1 MPSANFPPPCR
12 RDTGMSCCD
21 GIRLDD
27 RTLALLEHVLV
38 LCVASRQRLFR
49 SIEEFRGPRPSPTKS
64 LRRGGWGAGGAGATA
79 AVRDIEEGEP
89 KAWRPVFARLAELGL
104 FGVAVPEE
112 CGGAG
117 GSIEDLSAMVEEA
130 ARALV
135 PGPVATTALATL
147 VVSDPQLSEALAAG
161 ERTAGVALR
170 SDVEFDAT
178 TSRASGTVPFVLGG
192 VADGLLLVP
201 AGDSWLLVDATAE
214 GVAVEPLQASDFSRP
229 LARAVLTSAPASVL
243 DAPADWV
250 TDLTA
255 TVLSAEAAGITRWT
269 LDTAVA
275 YAKVREQFGKPIG
288 SFQAIKHLCAEML
301 CRTEQVAVAAA
312 DAARAANDGDHRQLS
327 IAAAIAAGV
336 GIDAAKANAKDCIQV
351 LGGIGITW
359 EHDAHL
365 YLRRAYG
372 IGQFL
377 GGPARWLR
385 RTAELTSA
393 GVRRDLSIDLS
404 DVADLRP
411 EIADAV
417 AGVASLPDDKRQA
430 KLAEAGLLA
439 PHWPAPYGR
448 GAGPAE
454 QLLIDQEMSST
465 GVIRPDLVIGWWAA
479 PTILEHGTPEQVE
492 RFVPGT
498 LSGDIFWCQ
507 LFSEPEA
514 GSDLASLRTKAVR
527 VDGGWELTGQ
537 KVWTSSAHKAQWGV
551 CLART
556 DPEAPK
562 HKGITYFLVDMGS
575 PGIVIRPLREI
586 TGDALFNEVFLDSVF
601 VPDEMVVGTVNDGW
615 RLARTTLANE
625 RVAMAAGTA
634 LGNPMEE
641 LLAEAAEINLDVAQ
655 QDRLARLIIT
665 AQVGSLLDQRIAQLA
680 VGGQDPGAQSSV
692 RKLIGVGY
700 RQALAEFRMDLSEG
714 SGIAFDKRV
723 KDFLNTRC
731 LTIAG
736 GTEQILLTLAGE
748 RLLGLPR

>member
-1 MPSANFPPPCR
+1 VATTITDEQFAAR
-12 RDTGMSCCD
+12 ELVRDW
-21 GIRLDD
+21 
-27 RTLALLEHVLV
+27 A
-38 LCVASRQRLFR
+38 
-49 SIEEFRGPRPSPTKS
+49 
-64 LRRGGWGAGGAGATA
+64 AGSGATA
-79 AVRDIEEGEP
+79 AVRDIEQGEP
-89 KAWRPVFARLAELGL
+89 KAWQPVFARLAELGL

-147 VVSDPQLSEALAAG
+147 VVSDPQLREALAAG

-201 AGDSWLLVDATAE
+201 AGDRWLLVDATAE

-243 DAPADWV
+243 DAPTDWV

-255 TVLSAEAAGITRWT
+255 TVLCAEAAGITRWT

-327 IAAAIAAGV
+327 IAAAIAAGI

-430 KLAEAGLLA
+430 KLAGAGLLA

-454 QLLIDQEMSST
+454 QLLIDQEMSSA

-562 HKGITYFLVDMGS
+562 HKGITYFLIDMSS
-575 PGIVIRPLREI
+575 PGILIRPLREI
-586 TGDALFNEVFLDSVF
+586 TGDALFNEVFLDGVF

-625 RVAMAAGTA
+625 RIAMAAGTA

-641 LLAEAAEINLDVAQ
+641 LLAEATKANLDVAQ
-655 QDRLARLIIT
+655 QDQLARLIIT

-692 RKLIGVGY
+692 RKLIGVRY
-700 RQALAEFRMDLSEG
+700 RQALAEFRMDLADG
-714 SGIAFDKRV
+714 LGIVAAKTV

>member
-1 MPSANFPPPCR
+1 MAGTSRTISSEQFAAR
-12 RDTGMSCCD
+12 ELVRDW
-21 GIRLDD
+21 
-27 RTLALLEHVLV
+27 A
-38 LCVASRQRLFR
+38 
-49 SIEEFRGPRPSPTKS
+49 
-64 LRRGGWGAGGAGATA
+64 AGSGATEA
-79 AVRDIEEGEP
+79 ARDIEQGEP
-89 KAWRPVFARLAELGL
+89 KAWQPVFDGLAGLGL
-104 FGVAVPEE
+104 FGVAVPED

-117 GSIEDLSAMVEEA
+117 GSIEDLAAMVEEA

-147 VVSDPQLSEALAAG
+147 VVSDPTLREALASG
-161 ERTAGVALR
+161 ERTAGVALD
-170 SDVEFDAT
+170 SDVEFDETA
-178 TSRASGTVPFVLGG
+178 SQVSGTVPWVLGG
-192 VADGLLLVP
+192 VADGVLLVP
-201 AGDSWLLVDATAE
+201 AGERWLLVDGTSE
-214 GVAVEPLQASDFSRP
+214 GVAVQPLRATDFSRP
-229 LARAVLTSAPASVL
+229 LARAVLSSAPASVV
-243 DAPADWV
+243 DAPAGWV
-250 TDLTA
+250 TDLTVA
-255 TVLSAEAAGITRWT
+255 VLSAEAAGITRWA

-312 DAARAANDGDHRQLS
+312 DAARAAQDGDPLQLS

-336 GIDAAKANAKDCIQV
+336 AIDAAKANAKDCIQV

-365 YLRRAYG
+365 YLRRAYA

-385 RTAELTSA
+385 RTAELTQD
-393 GVRRDLSIDLS
+393 GVRRDLGIDLS

-417 AGVASLPDDKRQA
+417 AEVAALAPDKRQA

-439 PHWPAPYGR
+439 PHWPAPHGR

-454 QLLIDQEMSST
+454 QLLIDQELASA
-465 GVIRPDLVIGWWAA
+465 GVARPDLVIGWWAA

-498 LSGDIFWCQ
+498 LRGEIFWCQ
-507 LFSEPEA
+507 LFSEPGA

-556 DPEAPK
+556 DPDAPK
-562 HKGITYFLVDMGS
+562 HKGITYFLIDMSS

-586 TGDALFNEVFLDSVF
+586 TGDALFNEVFLDNVF

-625 RVAMAAGTA
+625 RIAMAAGTA
-634 LGNPMEE
+634 LGNPMEQ
-641 LLAEAAEINLDVAQ
+641 LLAEAAKADLDVAQ
-655 QDRLARLIIT
+655 QDQLARLIIT

-692 RKLIGVGY
+692 RKLIGVRY
-700 RQALAEFRMDLSEG
+700 RQALAEYRMDLSEG
-714 SGIAFDKRV
+714 SGIAQDATV

-736 GTEQILLTLAGE
+736 GTEQILLTVAAE

>member
-1 MPSANFPPPCR
+1 MATTFTDEQLAAR
-12 RDTGMSCCD
+12 ELVRDWAAGSGATE
-21 GIRLDD
+21 
-27 RTLALLEHVLV
+27 AV
-38 LCVASRQRLFR
+38 R
-49 SIEEFRGPRPSPTKS
+49 SIEQ
-64 LRRGGWGAGGAGATA
+64 
-79 AVRDIEEGEP
+79 GEP
-89 KAWRPVFARLAELGL
+89 KAWQPVFHGLAGLGL
-104 FGVAVPEE
+104 FGVAVPED

-117 GSIEDLSAMVEEA
+117 GTIEDLAAMVEEA

-135 PGPVATTALATL
+135 PGPVASTALATL
-147 VVSDPQLSEALAAG
+147 VVGDPQLRAALAAG
-161 ERTAGVALR
+161 ERTAGLAFDG
-170 SDVEFDAT
+170 DVEFDQT
-178 TSRASGTVPFVLGG
+178 TSQVSGTLPWVLGG
-192 VADGLLLVP
+192 VDDGLILLP
-201 AGDSWLLVDATAE
+201 AGDSWLLVD
-214 GVAVEPLQASDFSRP
+214 GVSAGVSVEPLTATDFSRP
-229 LARAVLTSAPASVL
+229 LARVVLTSAAARVI
-243 DAPADWV
+243 DAPGGWV

-255 TVLSAEAAGITRWT
+255 TLLSAEAAGVTRWA

-312 DAARAANDGDHRQLS
+312 DAARAAEDGDPRQLS
-327 IAAAIAAGV
+327 IAAAIATGV
-336 GIDAAKANAKDCIQV
+336 AIDAVKATTKDCIQV

-385 RTAELTSA
+385 RTAELTQD

-404 DVADLRP
+404 EVDHVRP

-417 AGVASLPDDKRQA
+417 AGVAALAEDERQA
-430 KLAEAGLLA
+430 KLAEVGLLA

-454 QLLIDQEMSST
+454 QLLIDQEMASADVT
-465 GVIRPDLVIGWWAA
+465 RPDLVIGWWAA

-498 LSGDIFWCQ
+498 LSGEIFWCQ
-507 LFSEPEA
+507 LFSEPGA

-527 VDGGWELTGQ
+527 ADGGWELTGQ

-556 DPEAPK
+556 DPDAPK
-562 HKGITYFLVDMGS
+562 HKGITYFLIDMSS
-575 PGIVIRPLREI
+575 PGILIRPLREI
-586 TGDALFNEVFLDSVF
+586 TGDALFNEVFLDNVF
-601 VPDEMVVGTVNDGW
+601 VPDEMVVGAVNDGW

-634 LGNPMEE
+634 LGNPMEQ
-641 LLAEAAEINLDVAQ
+641 LLAEAAKANLDAAQ
-655 QDRLARLIIT
+655 QDQLAQLIIT

-680 VGGQDPGAQSSV
+680 VGGKDPGAQSSV
-692 RKLIGVGY
+692 RKLIGVRY
-700 RQALAEFRMDLSEG
+700 RQALAEYRMELSEG
-714 SGIAFDKRV
+714 SGIVADKIV

-736 GTEQILLTLAGE
+736 GTEQILLTLAAE

>member
-1 MPSANFPPPCR
+1 MATTITDEQFAAR
-12 RDTGMSCCD
+12 ELVRDW
-21 GIRLDD
+21 
-27 RTLALLEHVLV
+27 A
-38 LCVASRQRLFR
+38 
-49 SIEEFRGPRPSPTKS
+49 
-64 LRRGGWGAGGAGATA
+64 AGSGATE
-79 AVRDIEEGEP
+79 AVRDIEQGEP
-89 KAWRPVFARLAELGL
+89 NAWRPVFDGLGGLGL
-104 FGVAVPEE
+104 FGVAVPED

-117 GSIEDLSAMVEEA
+117 GTIEDLSAMVEEA
-130 ARALV
+130 AKALV
-135 PGPVATTALATL
+135 PGPVVTTALATL
-147 VVSDPQLSEALAAG
+147 VVSDPQLRAALASG
-161 ERTAGVALR
+161 ERTAGVALDG
-170 SDVEFDAT
+170 DVEFDAT
-178 TSRASGTVPFVLGG
+178 TSRASGTVPWVLGG
-192 VADGLLLVP
+192 VAEGPLLVP
-201 AGDSWLLVDATAE
+201 AGGKWLVVDAAAE
-214 GVAVEPLQASDFSRP
+214 GVAVEPLHATDFSRP
-229 LARAVLTSAPASVL
+229 LARVRLTTAPASVL
-243 DAPADWV
+243 ETDADQV
-250 TDLTA
+250 QDLAA
-255 TVLSAEAAGITRWT
+255 TLLSAEAAGITRWA

-301 CRTEQVAVAAA
+301 CRAEQVAEAAA
-312 DAARAANDGDHRQLS
+312 DAARAAVAGDRRQLS
-327 IAAAIAAGV
+327 IAAAIAAGI
-336 GIDAAKANAKDCIQV
+336 GIEAARANAKDCIQV

-385 RTAELTSA
+385 RTAELTQA

-404 DVADLRP
+404 EVADLRP
-411 EIADAV
+411 QIADAV
-417 AGVASLPDDKRQA
+417 AGVAALPDGKRQA
-430 KLAEAGLLA
+430 ALAEARLQA

-454 QLLIDQEMSST
+454 QLLIDQELASAD
-465 GVIRPDLVIGWWAA
+465 VARPDLVIGWWAA
-479 PTILEHGTPEQVE
+479 PTILEHGTREQVE

-498 LSGDIFWCQ
+498 LSGEIFWCQ
-507 LFSEPEA
+507 MFSEPEA

-527 VDGGWELTGQ
+527 VDAGWELTGQ

-556 DPEAPK
+556 DPDAPK
-562 HKGITYFLVDMGS
+562 HKGITYFLIDMSS
-575 PGIVIRPLREI
+575 PGILIRPLREI
-586 TGDALFNEVFLDSVF
+586 TGDALFNEVFLDGVF

-641 LLAEAAEINLDVAQ
+641 LLASVAKLDLDVAQ

-665 AQVGSLLDQRIAQLA
+665 TQVGSLLDQRIAQLA

-692 RKLIGVGY
+692 RKLIGVRY
-700 RQALAEFRMDLSEG
+700 RQALAEFRMDLTDG
-714 SGIAFDKRV
+714 AGIVEDKTV
-723 KDFLNTRC
+723 HDFLNTRC

-736 GTEQILLTLAGE
+736 GTEQILLTLAAE

>member
-1 MPSANFPPPCR
+1 VATTITDEQFAAR
-12 RDTGMSCCD
+12 ELVRDW
-21 GIRLDD
+21 
-27 RTLALLEHVLV
+27 A
-38 LCVASRQRLFR
+38 
-49 SIEEFRGPRPSPTKS
+49 
-64 LRRGGWGAGGAGATA
+64 AGSGATA
-79 AVRDIEEGEP
+79 AVRDIEQGEP
-89 KAWRPVFARLAELGL
+89 KAWQPVFGGLAELGL

-147 VVSDPQLSEALAAG
+147 VVSDPQLREALAAG

-178 TSRASGTVPFVLGG
+178 ASRASGTVPFVLGG

-201 AGDSWLLVDATAE
+201 AGDRWLLVDSAAADAAGT
-214 GVAVEPLQASDFSRP
+214 VAVEPLHATDFSRP

-243 DAPADWV
+243 DASTDWV

-327 IAAAIAAGV
+327 IAAAIAAGI

-385 RTAELTSA
+385 RTTELTST
-393 GVRRDLSIDLS
+393 GVRRDLGIDLS

-417 AGVASLPDDKRQA
+417 AGVASVPDDKRQA

-439 PHWPAPYGR
+439 PHWPAPHGR

-454 QLLIDQEMSST
+454 QLLIDQEMSSA

-498 LSGDIFWCQ
+498 LRGDIFWCQ
-507 LFSEPEA
+507 LFSEPGA

-556 DPEAPK
+556 DPGAPK
-562 HKGITYFLVDMGS
+562 HKGITYFLIDMSS
-575 PGIVIRPLREI
+575 PGILIRPLREI
-586 TGDALFNEVFLDSVF
+586 TGDALFNEVFLDGVF

-625 RVAMAAGTA
+625 RIAMAAGTA

-641 LLAEAAEINLDVAQ
+641 LLAEATKANLDVAQ
-655 QDRLARLIIT
+655 QDQLARLIIT

-692 RKLIGVGY
+692 RKLIGVRY
-700 RQALAEFRMDLSEG
+700 RQALAEFRMDLADG
-714 SGIAFDKRV
+714 LGIAFDKRV

>member
-1 MPSANFPPPCR
+1 VQINVDRGVQVATTITDEQFAAR
-12 RDTGMSCCD
+12 ELVRDW
-21 GIRLDD
+21 
-27 RTLALLEHVLV
+27 A
-38 LCVASRQRLFR
+38 
-49 SIEEFRGPRPSPTKS
+49 
-64 LRRGGWGAGGAGATA
+64 AGTGATA
-79 AVRDIEEGEP
+79 AVRDIEQGEP
-89 KAWRPVFARLAELGL
+89 KAWRPVFDGLAGLGL
-104 FGVAVPEE
+104 FGVAVPEDA
-112 CGGAG
+112 GGAG

-130 ARALV
+130 AKALV

-147 VVSDPQLSEALAAG
+147 VVSDPQLLAALASG
-161 ERTAGVALR
+161 ERTAGVAL
-170 SDVEFDAT
+170 DGQVEFDEA
-178 TSRASGTVPFVLGG
+178 TSRASGTLPWVLGAD
-192 VADGLLLVP
+192 ADGLLLVP
-201 AGDSWLLVDATAE
+201 ARGKWLLVDAAAG
-214 GVAVEPLQASDFSRP
+214 GVAVEPLQATDFSRP
-229 LARAVLTSAPASVL
+229 LARVELTSASASVL
-243 DAPADWV
+243 DAADRV
-250 TDLTA
+250 ADLAA
-255 TVLSAEAAGITRWT
+255 TVLSAEAAGITRWA

-301 CRTEQVAVAAA
+301 CRAEQVAVAAA
-312 DAARAANDGDHRQLS
+312 DAARAAEDSDHRQLS
-327 IAAAIAAGV
+327 IAAAIAASI
-336 GIDAAKANAKDCIQV
+336 GIDAAKANVKDCIQV

-385 RTAELTSA
+385 RTAELTQA
-393 GVRRDLSIDLS
+393 GVRRNLSIDLGE
-404 DVADLRP
+404 VADLRP
-411 EIADAV
+411 QIADAV
-417 AGVASLPDDKRQA
+417 AGVAALPDDKRQA
-430 KLAEAGLLA
+430 ALAEAGLLA
-439 PHWPAPYGR
+439 PHWAAPYGR

-454 QLLIDQEMSST
+454 QLLIDQEMSSA
-465 GVIRPDLVIGWWAA
+465 GVPRPDLVVGWWAA

-492 RFVPGT
+492 RFVPAT
-498 LSGDIFWCQ
+498 LRGEIFWCQ
-507 LFSEPEA
+507 LFSEPGA

-556 DPEAPK
+556 DPDAPK
-562 HKGITYFLVDMGS
+562 HKGITYFLIDMSS
-575 PGIVIRPLREI
+575 PGILIRPLREI

-625 RVAMAAGTA
+625 RVAMAHGTA
-634 LGNPMEE
+634 LGNPMEQ
-641 LLAEAAEINLDVAQ
+641 LLAAVAEINLDVAQ

-680 VGGQDPGAQSSV
+680 VGGQDPGAESSV
-692 RKLIGVGY
+692 RKLIGVRY
-700 RQALAEFRMDLSEG
+700 RQALAEFRMDLTDGAGIVEG
-714 SGIAFDKRV
+714 KIV
-723 KDFLNTRC
+723 HDFLNTRC

-736 GTEQILLTLAGE
+736 GTEQILLTLAAE

>member
-1 MPSANFPPPCR
+1 VAGSSRTISSEQFAAR
-12 RDTGMSCCD
+12 ELVRDW
-21 GIRLDD
+21 
-27 RTLALLEHVLV
+27 A
-38 LCVASRQRLFR
+38 
-49 SIEEFRGPRPSPTKS
+49 
-64 LRRGGWGAGGAGATA
+64 AGSGATE
-79 AVRDIEEGEP
+79 AVRDIEQGEP
-89 KAWRPVFARLAELGL
+89 KAWQPVFDGLAGLGL
-104 FGVAVPEE
+104 FGVAVPED

-117 GSIEDLSAMVEEA
+117 GSIEDLAAMVEEA

-147 VVSDPQLSEALAAG
+147 VVSDPTLREALASG
-161 ERTAGVALR
+161 DRTAGVALD
-170 SDVEFDAT
+170 SDVEFDETA
-178 TSRASGTVPFVLGG
+178 SQVSGTVPWVLGG
-192 VADGLLLVP
+192 VADGVLLVP
-201 AGDSWLLVDATAE
+201 AGERWLLVDGISE
-214 GVAVEPLQASDFSRP
+214 GVAVQPLRATDFSRP
-229 LARAVLTSAPASVL
+229 LARAVLSSASASVI
-243 DAPADWV
+243 DAPAGWV
-250 TDLTA
+250 TDLTVA
-255 TVLSAEAAGITRWT
+255 VLSAEAAGITRWA

-312 DAARAANDGDHRQLS
+312 DAARAAQDGDPLQLS

-336 GIDAAKANAKDCIQV
+336 AIDAAKTNAKDCIQV

-365 YLRRAYG
+365 YLRRAYA

-385 RTAELTSA
+385 RTAELTQD
-393 GVRRDLSIDLS
+393 GVRRDLGIDLS

-417 AGVASLPDDKRQA
+417 AEVAALAPDERQA

-439 PHWPAPYGR
+439 PHWPAPHGR

-454 QLLIDQEMSST
+454 QLLIDQELASA
-465 GVIRPDLVIGWWAA
+465 GVARPDLVIGWWAA

-498 LSGDIFWCQ
+498 LRGDIFWCQ
-507 LFSEPEA
+507 LFSEPGA

-556 DPEAPK
+556 DPDAPK
-562 HKGITYFLVDMGS
+562 HKGITYFLIDMSS

-586 TGDALFNEVFLDSVF
+586 TGDALFNEVFLDNVF

-625 RVAMAAGTA
+625 RIAMAAGTA
-634 LGNPMEE
+634 LGNPMEQ
-641 LLAEAAEINLDVAQ
+641 LLAEAAKADLDVAQ
-655 QDRLARLIIT
+655 QDQLARLIIT

-692 RKLIGVGY
+692 RKLIGVRY
-700 RQALAEFRMDLSEG
+700 RQALAEYRMDLSEG
-714 SGIAFDKRV
+714 SGIAQDATV

-736 GTEQILLTLAGE
+736 GTEQILLTLAAE

>member
-1 MPSANFPPPCR
+1 
-12 RDTGMSCCD
+12 D
-21 GIRLDD
+21 
-27 RTLALLEHVLV
+27 
-38 LCVASRQRLFR
+38 
-49 SIEEFRGPRPSPTKS
+49 
-64 LRRGGWGAGGAGATA
+64 
-79 AVRDIEEGEP
+79 
-89 KAWRPVFARLAELGL
+89 
-104 FGVAVPEE
+104 
-112 CGGAG
+112 
-117 GSIEDLSAMVEEA
+117 VEYDEA
-130 ARALV
+130 AAQV
-135 PGPVATTALATL
+135 
-147 VVSDPQLSEALAAG
+147 
-161 ERTAGVALR
+161 
-170 SDVEFDAT
+170 
-178 TSRASGTVPFVLGG
+178 SGTVPFVLGG
-192 VADGLLLVP
+192 LAGGLLLVP
-201 AGDSWLLVDATAE
+201 AGDTWLLVDGSAD
-214 GVAVEPLQASDFSRP
+214 GVSIEALQATDFSRP
-229 LARAVLTSAPASVL
+229 LARVVLTSAPASVI
-243 DAPADWV
+243 DAPV
-250 TDLTA
+250 SDLTA
-255 TVLSAEAAGITRWT
+255 ALLSAEAAGVTRWA
-269 LDTAVA
+269 LDTAVE

-312 DAARAANDGDHRQLS
+312 DAARAAQDGDTTQLS

-336 GIDAAKANAKDCIQV
+336 AIDAVKVTAKDCIQV

-377 GGPARWLR
+377 GGAARWLR
-385 RTAELTSA
+385 KTVELTQD

-404 DVADLRP
+404 EVADLRP

-417 AGVASLPDDKRQA
+417 AGVAALPDDQRQA

-454 QLLIDQEMSST
+454 QLLIDQEMASADVT
-465 GVIRPDLVIGWWAA
+465 RPDLVIGWWAA

-498 LSGDIFWCQ
+498 LSGEIFWCQ
-507 LFSEPEA
+507 LFSEPGA

-527 VDGGWELTGQ
+527 ADGGWELTGQ

-556 DPEAPK
+556 DPDAPK
-562 HKGITYFLVDMGS
+562 HKGITYFLIDMSS
-575 PGIVIRPLREI
+575 PGILIRPLREI
-586 TGDALFNEVFLDSVF
+586 TGDALFNEVFLDNVF

-634 LGNPMEE
+634 LGNPMEQ
-641 LLAEAAEINLDVAQ
+641 LLAEAAKANLDVAQ
-655 QDRLARLIIT
+655 QDQLAHLIVT

-692 RKLIGVGY
+692 RKLIGVRY

-714 SGIAFDKRV
+714 SGIVADKTV

-736 GTEQILLTLAGE
+736 GTEQILLTLAAE